1 MDMDKHVDYR
11 AMGVRVLLR
20 RRELKITQ
28 EQLAERVGVS
38 CSFIGHIER
47 AEKKPSVETVVALCD
62 SLDITADYLLR
73 GQKVRCEPAAMLSIH
88 GYKGAPVSLQRMKNR
103 LFRRQDGAKQAV
115 LPAKRAVYS
124 LPATCA
130 ARAALL

>member
-73 GQKVRCEPAAMLSIH
+73 GQKVRCDQQQCYLYTDIKALLF
-88 GYKGAPVSLQRMKNR
+88 SLRRMKNR
-103 LFRRQDGAKQAV
+103 LFRRQNGAKQAV